1 MDSYADVPFH
11 FTGRLSRLER
21 EESIS
26 DSNLLGRL
34 KEERAYI
41 AQEIQLYVQEE
52 LADELGVNV
61 NVSVAIDFQEGSV
74 LFSGV
79 IWVVGVLASVAGTI
93 DFVEK
98 MARLIRRVLR
108 WVLGRRA
115 PSRRTSVRV
124 LPTSTPPTTSA
135 TQPHA
140 PDEGQLFSSRTILLA
155 VTLLNA
161 AIFIGGSVYTG
172 ISVTSIQEKYAK
184 AQGEI
189 EKVRQDYD
197 QYRAGLQQ
205 RLGDIEGQLT
215 VTGKDA
221 EEAQRRARKLSDDIA
236 ALDQEVQ
243 ELRASVS
250 NRGASWLSLRSAFY
264 QGNWVLKLY
273 LIMVPLCAL
282 ATLALVAR
290 VTGFY

>member
-1 MDSYADVPFH
+1 
-11 FTGRLSRLER
+11 
-21 EESIS
+21 
-26 DSNLLGRL
+26 
-34 KEERAYI
+34 
-41 AQEIQLYVQEE
+41 
-52 LADELGVNV
+52 
-61 NVSVAIDFQEGSV
+61 
-74 LFSGV
+74 
-79 IWVVGVLASVAGTI
+79 
-93 DFVEK
+93 
-98 MARLIRRVLR
+98 
-108 WVLGRRA
+108 
-115 PSRRTSVRV
+115 
-124 LPTSTPPTTSA
+124 
-135 TQPHA
+135 
-140 PDEGQLFSSRTILLA
+140 

-189 EKVRQDYD
+189 EKVR
-197 QYRAGLQQ
+197 
-205 RLGDIEGQLT
+205 
-215 VTGKDA
+215 
-221 EEAQRRARKLSDDIA
+221 
-236 ALDQEVQ
+236 LDQEVQ